1 MVAKEPGHQ
10 GELEAAVKTIAQ
22 GRPDVSAY
30 LWLLTRV
37 LSTIAHAAAGA
48 LGTRSSLRPLIY
60 QGHIFMHS
68 SGESRR
74 EDAEPRSLVSLAPPL
89 RGEDGV
95 RGLSP
100 RTVFAERAPH
110 PKFAAQISTSP
121 REGRG
126 EVTHKALRAWLFE
139 N

>member
-37 LSTIAHAAAGA
+37 LFFAHAAAGA

-68 SGESRR
+68 SGESCR
-74 EDAEPRSLVSLAPPL
+74 EDEEPRSLVSLAPPL
-89 RGEDGV
+89 R
-95 RGLSP
+95 
-100 RTVFAERAPH
+100 ERA
-110 PKFAAQISTSP
+110 
-121 REGRG
+121 G
-126 EVTHKALRAWLFE
+126 
-139 N
+139 